1 MYYLFL
7 SVIYPRFHNL
17 GFIIKKFFVYL
28 YADEQVNF
36 FTPAAFVSFRSD
48 YSLRNHLVHAIV
60 CCCLRV
66 NGSSGS
72 GKSRCEM
79 GSVVERFR
87 FRWIIYKSSQRLALA
102 GGTLKQKYFYKN
114 FLRDNCN

>member
-17 GFIIKKFFVYL
+17 GFIIKNFFVYL

-79 GSVVERFR
+79 G
-87 FRWIIYKSSQRLALA
+87 
-102 GGTLKQKYFYKN
+102 
-114 FLRDNCN
+114 CNVKETKTFKVLLPK